1 MLLSHNYARLE
12 ALLSDCLNQAAGGG
26 GSTRDGYSKIGL
38 KGDQVWRML
47 TEGLRGTLRKDEDSS
62 GE

>member
-12 ALLSDCLNQAAGGG
+12 ALLSDCLNQAGGG
-26 GSTRDGYSKIGL
+26 GSTRDGYSKIAL
-38 KGDQVWRML
+38 KDDQVWRML